1 MRYSYY
7 IASLLLLCGE
17 DIVSIMSQSLM
28 SIMYDDDDDGCILH
42 GDDDAGCIMYD
53 IWHDYCSIHDDDG
66 CYRGGIEMHDDDDD
80 RYKLLNSTESR

>member
-17 DIVSIMSQSLM
+17 DIVSIMSQSLI
-28 SIMYDDDDDGCILH
+28 SIMYDEDDGCILH
-42 GDDDAGCIMYD
+42 GDDDAGCIMHDMWYD
-53 IWHDYCSIHDDDG
+53 YSSIHDDDG